1 MGHVDT
7 TAGWSKLLED
17 FEEILGG
24 ASMADHRVNIGLFE
38 LVGIMLILC
47 LNLLP
52 FVIILQVLLSNYLWA
67 DFSEAVFI
75 LCVHGL

>member
-1 MGHVDT
+1 
-7 TAGWSKLLED
+7 
-17 FEEILGG
+17 
-24 ASMADHRVNIGLFE
+24 MADHRVNIGLFE